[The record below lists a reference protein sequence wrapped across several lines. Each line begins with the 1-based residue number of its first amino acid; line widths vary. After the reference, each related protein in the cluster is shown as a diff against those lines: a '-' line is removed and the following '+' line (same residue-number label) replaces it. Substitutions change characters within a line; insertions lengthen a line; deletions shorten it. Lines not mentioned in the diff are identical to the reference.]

1 MQGRGRRILLLAAGG
16 VAVWYLVVLFSW
28 ALRPL
33 HDAIPVGVNPRDG
46 KPVSQ
51 EVSCNTLFAGHAHEG
66 ALPTLPTRL
75 PLYGQQ
81 YVYNRDA
88 CTLVQRDARIV
99 FTLDTLGAIVVIGGL
114 LYIALRSPLL
124 APAPP
129 PAGTSTSTST
139 SATYA

>member
-1 MQGRGRRILLLAAGG
+1 MQGRGRRILLLAAGA

-28 ALRPL
+28 AVRPL

-51 EVSCNTLFAGHAHEG
+51 EVACNTLFATYAHEG

-75 PLYGQQ
+75 PIYGQQ
-81 YVYNRDA
+81 YEYNRTA
-88 CTLVQRDARIV
+88 CTLVQRDARVV
-99 FTLDTLGAIVVIGGL
+99 FGLDTLGAIVVIGGL
-114 LYIALRSPLL
+114 LYVALRSPLL

-129 PAGTSTSTST
+129 AASTS
-139 SATYA
+139 YA

>member
-1 MQGRGRRILLLAAGG
+1 MAAGA

-51 EVSCNTLFAGHAHEG
+51 EVSCNTLFAGNAHDG

-75 PLYGQQ
+75 PLFGQQ
-81 YVYNRDA
+81 YVYNRAA

-99 FTLDTLGAIVVIGGL
+99 FALDTLGAIVVIGGL
-114 LYIALRSPLL
+114 LYIALRAPLL

-129 PAGTSTSTST
+129 PAGPSTNPNPNTG
-139 SATYA
+139 YA